1 MYASDDNVLF
11 RATIQLSAPTITSP
25 ASTATDLRSYS
36 PIEDFSSPR
45 KTRYR
50 LTALSI
56 SFSKHSHLNKQ
67 KIVRD
72 IPTETITHRGQHHL
86 PHFDNNNK
94 QAMTTALAPISKNYL
109 SAIQYYQYP
118 ISSSCSST
126 KHNKSIKNT
135 LLGIWQ
141 GSNTDEL
148 RSTASL
154 PIDPKYIEERVK
166 KVKSNILLRLTLI
179 KYVFVLLYS
188 ECSKLESFFKSCYII
203 T

>member
-11 RATIQLSAPTITSP
+11 RATIQLSAPTITS
-25 ASTATDLRSYS
+25 TDLRSCS
-36 PIEDFSSPR
+36 AIEDFSSTR

-67 KIVRD
+67 KIGRD
-72 IPTETITHRGQHHL
+72 IPTETITHSGQHH
-86 PHFDNNNK
+86 PTHFDNNNK
-94 QAMTTALAPISKNYL
+94 QAMTTALTPISKNYL

-118 ISSSCSST
+118 ISI